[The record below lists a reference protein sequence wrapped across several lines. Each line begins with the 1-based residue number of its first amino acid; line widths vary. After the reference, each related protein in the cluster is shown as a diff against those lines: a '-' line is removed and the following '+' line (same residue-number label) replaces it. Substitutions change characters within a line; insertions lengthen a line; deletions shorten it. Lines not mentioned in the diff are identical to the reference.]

1 VARMGRDDKRIQNF
15 VERPEGK
22 KPVGKLSR
30 RWEDNIKMDL
40 RNMWWEGV
48 DWMRLD
54 QDRDLWRAF

>member
-1 VARMGRDDKRIQNF
+1 
-15 VERPEGK
+15 
-22 KPVGKLSR
+22 
-30 RWEDNIKMDL
+30 MDL